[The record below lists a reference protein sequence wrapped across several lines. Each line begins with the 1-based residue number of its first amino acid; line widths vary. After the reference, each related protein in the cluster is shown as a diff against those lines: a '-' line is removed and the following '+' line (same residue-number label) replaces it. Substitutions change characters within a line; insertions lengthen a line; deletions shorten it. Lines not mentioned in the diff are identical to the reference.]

1 MTSGEEPGATPPTPA
16 SSPAPS
22 GGNRIIGPTEVG
34 VTTGAGWTTA
44 TYQDPDE
51 AAHKRQMEADDAAH
65 MRKKEDEERA
75 HSQKKELDEIRRQTF
90 GQIVALALVVV
101 VALGCLWVIV
111 SNKYPSTTV
120 DKAAGALLLIV
131 GGFVGFITGQATKK

>member
-1 MTSGEEPGATPPTPA
+1 MSGKELGVARPTPA
-16 SSPAPS
+16 SSPVES

-44 TYQDPDE
+44 TYQDPEE
-51 AAHKRQMEADDAAH
+51 AAHKRQMEADEAAH
-65 MRKKEDEERA
+65 QRKKEDEERV
-75 HSQKKELDEIRRQTF
+75 HSQKKERDEIMRQTV
-90 GQIVALALVVV
+90 GQAVALALVVI

-120 DKAAGALLLIV
+120 DKASGALLLIV